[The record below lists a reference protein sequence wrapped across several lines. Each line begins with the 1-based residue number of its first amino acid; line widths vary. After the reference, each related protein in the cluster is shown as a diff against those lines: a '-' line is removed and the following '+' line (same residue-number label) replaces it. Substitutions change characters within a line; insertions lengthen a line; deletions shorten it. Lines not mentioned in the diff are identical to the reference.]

1 MMNMVPARPYVKSRL
16 WQRRLACVIELALDQ
31 LRSPTTSGGSFDD
44 RSRWIQA
51 ELVPITLT

>member
-1 MMNMVPARPYVKSRL
+1 MIPARPYVKSRL
-16 WQRRLACVIELALDQ
+16 WQRRLARVSELPLDQ
-31 LRSPTTSGGSFDD
+31 LRAPNTSGGSFDD

>member
-16 WQRRLACVIELALDQ
+16 WQRRLARVSELPLDQ
-31 LRSPTTSGGSFDD
+31 LRAPNTSGGSFDD